1 MVFVIFII
9 CGYHTAYSGY
19 YKGNMKWLLK
29 RNMVV
34 IIREYS
40 AYHTR
45 NMMVII
51 REYKEVI
58 IKEYKV
64 VIIREYSGYHRGN
77 IKWLS

>member
-1 MVFVIFII
+1 
-9 CGYHTAYSGY
+9 
-19 YKGNMKWLLK
+19 
-29 RNMVV
+29 VV

-64 VIIREYSGYHRGN
+64 VIIREYIEVIIRD
-77 IKWLS
+77 IEWLS

>member
-1 MVFVIFII
+1 M
-9 CGYHTAYSGY
+9 
-19 YKGNMKWLLK
+19 
-29 RNMVV
+29 V

-64 VIIREYSGYHRGN
+64 VIIRGISSGYVKE
-77 IKWLS
+77 I